1 MSLAEERGTTSEQ
14 GTRNQERHTERE
26 RERERER
33 LEYIRRTERSSKSRT
48 EHCEPMKAA
57 EKCFI
62 REVHSNE
69 KVYTLFAG
77 VARRK
82 LLARCRCFDLAFT
95 LAKNTRH
102 AALLDALSAK
112 QYRNED
118 GKACRHSEA
127 VIV

>member
-1 MSLAEERGTTSEQ
+1 
-14 GTRNQERHTERE
+14 
-26 RERERER
+26 
-33 LEYIRRTERSSKSRT
+33 
-48 EHCEPMKAA
+48 MKAA

-102 AALLDALSAK
+102 AEYSTRY
-112 QYRNED
+112 QRNNIVTKM
-118 GKACRHSEA
+118 GKPVDTRRP
-127 VIV
+127 